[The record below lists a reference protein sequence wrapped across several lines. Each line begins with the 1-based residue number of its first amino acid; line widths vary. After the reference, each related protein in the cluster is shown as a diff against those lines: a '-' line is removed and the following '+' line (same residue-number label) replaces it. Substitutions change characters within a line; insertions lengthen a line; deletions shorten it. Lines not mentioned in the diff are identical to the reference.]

1 MATLSEFDTP
11 WYKARADRKAAQRQ
25 GIADGYCVKMS
36 STHGCGKKIDPET
49 EFTDELS
56 KRMWPRLGLCQA
68 CQKKRFNEK

>member
-1 MATLSEFDTP
+1 MATLSEFDNP

-25 GIADGYCVKMS
+25 GIAD
-36 STHGCGKKIDPET
+36 GCGKKIDPET